1 MAAND
6 TFEVPSGYDDLIHI
20 YGDNYCNL
28 YDAMDTSSNKR
39 KFLLEIFL
47 SRVDQE
53 IKQSISPTSTILMR
67 INNQHILRLYDIFTE
82 IPNKI
87 FVTHEYARNG
97 RLIDYLDYC
106 YDMHKR
112 PEEETIWRVA
122 AIVANAL
129 TSSNLRRKNDTS
141 DFIHGHLC
149 PAAIFITHE
158 GQLKLG
164 HLEYFRLIGKT
175 SCTLPIDGTS
185 LYAAPEAVLRKEFT
199 SKSDAWSLGCILY
212 ELCCLDPAINLS
224 ADDDAA
230 KYFATDPNITV
241 DTRQYSAELADVIR
255 KLLIVSPEKRMS
267 ISELVL
273 HSRVSSTFKHL
284 QDSNFIVLPEY
295 KYVPRSTPTKLSAS
309 SSPIAGVPT
318 KVSISPKV
326 VQNTQTVVTP
336 TTNAAFPKV
345 GNLSTPTVPG
355 PTKPAPVPARVPAAF
370 IPPPP
375 PAMIIPP
382 APAPAPPPVSTLT
395 PSSTSTQIPSVPYVP
410 QSRTSYLASSSSTVK
425 STSDSNT
432 KPPPAVSIP
441 APPPVSMAK
450 PAPAPVPVPT
460 ASAAASTPVAS
471 TAPMPAAQPTPHRE
485 PTYTKLMQCVID
497 NNMTEAAKYL
507 NQRGQTTEEGITALM
522 LAAERGLTDFMKILS
537 SEIRQRVIPKQ
548 GWDIKDRWYSGASA
562 LHFAAHGNQKA
573 VIGLLIDVEAD
584 MCTDHGYNALMVA
597 AMANSLDCIPL
608 LVEKLSGKTIAFGRE
623 KGKTSLMIAA
633 EAGHA
638 QACQL
643 LLKLEGTMKLD
654 YDNKTALMY
663 AAENG
668 HVAAVKILKRR
679 EVRLT
684 LNDNGIIPGGSAMML
699 AVLTRHDEVVS
710 ILIENEG
717 GIFTSADVQEL
728 SPYFEKDVQT
738 LVRPFTGKKG
748 ATEVSVFTEK
758 EAYRYKLLKN
768 IYTIRAVSAMMLAAQ
783 LNLRDL
789 VIKLHSREAGLRRP
803 VDKLTAYD
811 IVSKVYIDQNM
822 YELIDPKVFNA
833 ARTDLTVKDYHPT
846 MQFLKLE
853 LSVTRDDSLNTELIL
868 AAEANDIEA
877 MKANLIQAGLQN
889 NRGKTALMAAAEKG
903 HLSCASLVINKEAKM
918 QNSSG
923 WTALMIASMFNKEEV
938 AKHLLSLEIGMVTVD
953 GWTALMGAAYSNS
966 PELVKL
972 LLKEEVGR
980 ATNAMY
986 YDGAGWTA
994 LLLAAKRN
1002 NLECVKL
1009 LIQHEMTMRLP
1020 PSDGHPKGR
1029 TVLDVSGT
1037 KIKDWVISYV
1047 RDHISKK

>member
-53 IKQSISPTSTILMR
+53 IKQSISPTATILMR
-67 INNQHILRLYDIFTE
+67 INNQHILRLYDVFTE

-87 FVTHEYARNG
+87 FVTHEYTKNG

-106 YDMHKR
+106 YDVRKY
-112 PEEETIWRVA
+112 PEEDTIWKVA

-129 TSSNLRRKNDTS
+129 TSSNLRRKNDIGE
-141 DFIHGHLC
+141 FIHGHLC

-175 SCTLPIDGTS
+175 SCTLPIDNTS
-185 LYAAPEAVLRKEFT
+185 LYAAPEAVLRREFS

-212 ELCCLDPAINLS
+212 ELCRLDPAINLS

-230 KYFATDPNITV
+230 KYFSTDPNITIN
-241 DTRQYSAELADVIR
+241 TQQYSADLADVIR
-255 KLLIVSPEKRMS
+255 KLLTVSPGKRMG
-267 ISELVL
+267 ISELIL
-273 HSRVSSTFKHL
+273 HTRVSSAFKRL
-284 QDSNFIVLPEY
+284 QDTNFVVLSGY

-309 SSPIAGVPT
+309 SSPISGLPT
-318 KVSISPKV
+318 KVTISPKII
-326 VQNTQTVVTP
+326 QNAP
-336 TTNAAFPKV
+336 TIVAPKTNAAFPNV
-345 GNLSTPTVPG
+345 ANLSTPTVPSSIKQ
-355 PTKPAPVPARVPAAF
+355 PTPVTVRVPPAF

-375 PAMIIPP
+375 PAMIIPS
-382 APAPAPPPVSTLT
+382 APAPAP
-395 PSSTSTQIPSVPYVP
+395 STSTQVPSVPYVP
-410 QSRTSYLASSSSTVK
+410 QSRSSYLSSSSTIK
-425 STSDSNT
+425 ATSDSNA
-432 KPPPAVSIP
+432 KPPSAIP
-441 APPPVSMAK
+441 IPTS
-450 PAPAPVPVPT
+450 APVISP
-460 ASAAASTPVAS
+460 
-471 TAPMPAAQPTPHRE
+471 PAQEPRNQPLVRRE
-485 PTYTKLMQCVID
+485 PTYTKLMQCVIN

-507 NQRGQTTEEGITALM
+507 DQRGQTTEEGLTALM

-537 SEIRQRVIPKQ
+537 SEIRQRAIPKP
-548 GWDIKDRWYSGASA
+548 GWDITDRWYSGASA

-573 VIGLLIDVEAD
+573 VIGMLIDVEAD
-584 MCTDHGYNALMVA
+584 MCTDRGYNALMVA

-608 LVEKLSGKTIAFGRE
+608 LVEKLSGKTITFGRE
-623 KGKTSLMIAA
+623 KGKTALMIAA
-633 EAGHA
+633 ESGHA
-638 QACQL
+638 QVCQL
-643 LLKLEGTMKLD
+643 LLKLEGTMTLN

-684 LNDNGIIPGGSAMML
+684 LNNNGIIPGGSAMML
-699 AVLTRHDEVVS
+699 AVLTRNDEVVS
-710 ILIENEG
+710 ILVENES
-717 GIFTSADVQEL
+717 GIFTDSNLQEL
-728 SPYFEKDVQT
+728 SPYFEKDIQT
-738 LVRPFTGKKG
+738 LVRPFTGKND
-748 ATEVSVFTEK
+748 SVEHSIFTEK

-811 IVSKVYIDQNM
+811 IISKVYINQGVC
-822 YELIDPKVFNA
+822 ELIDPRVFNTV
-833 ARTDLTVKDYHPT
+833 RPDLTLKDYHPT

-853 LSVTRDDSLNTELIL
+853 LNVTRDEDLNTELIL
-868 AAEANDIEA
+868 AAEANDIET

-889 NRGKTALMAAAEKG
+889 SRGKTALMAAAEKG
-903 HLSCASLVINKEAKM
+903 HLSCASLVINKEAKL

-923 WTALMIASMFNKEEV
+923 WTALMIASMFGKEEV

-980 ATNAMY
+980 ATNSMY

-994 LLLAAKRN
+994 LLLAAKRS
-1002 NLECVKL
+1002 NLECVKI

-1020 PSDGHPKGR
+1020 PSDGYPKGR
-1029 TVLDVSGT
+1029 TVLDISGA

-1047 RDHISKK
+1047 REHISKK

>member
-1 MAAND
+1 MAMND
-6 TFEVPSGYDDLIHI
+6 TFEVPSGYDDLIHV

-28 YDAMDTSSNKR
+28 YDALDTASSKHKR

-47 SRVDQE
+47 SRVDPE
-53 IKQSISPTSTILMR
+53 IKQSISPTATALMR
-67 INNQHILRLYDIFTE
+67 INNQHILRLYDIYTE

-97 RLIDYLDYC
+97 RLIDYLDHC
-106 YDMHKR
+106 YDMHKH
-112 PEEETIWRVA
+112 PEEDTIWKIA
-122 AIVANAL
+122 AIAANAL
-129 TSSNLRRKNDTS
+129 TSSNLKKKNEGE
-141 DFIHGHLC
+141 FIHGHLC
-149 PAAIFITHE
+149 PAALFITHE
-158 GQLKLG
+158 GQVKLG

-175 SCTLPIDGTS
+175 SCTLPIENTS
-185 LYAAPEAVLRKEFT
+185 LYAAPETVLRREFT

-224 ADDDAA
+224 VDDDAA
-230 KYFATDPNITV
+230 KYFATDPKVTIDTSRYSDELVTV
-241 DTRQYSAELADVIR
+241 IH
-255 KLLIVSPEKRMS
+255 KLLVVCPEKRIS

-273 HSRVSSTFKHL
+273 HPRISAAFKCL
-284 QDSNFIVLPEY
+284 QDNNFIVLPGY
-295 KYVPRSTPTKLSAS
+295 KYVPRSTPTKLSATN
-309 SSPIAGVPT
+309 SPIAGVPT
-318 KVSISPKV
+318 KVSISPKT
-326 VQNTQTVVTP
+326 TQKPQTTVVP
-336 TTNAAFPKV
+336 TTSAAFPVV
-345 GNLSTPTVPG
+345 GNLPTPTIPG
-355 PTKPAPVPARVPAAF
+355 PVKPASGIAKITPSV

-375 PAMIIPP
+375 PAVLLPHVPTITSAPTP
-382 APAPAPPPVSTLT
+382 APAPAPAST
-395 PSSTSTQIPSVPYVP
+395 PTSAQVPSVPSVP
-410 QSRTSYLASSSSTVK
+410 QTKSNYLASSSSTLKTTSNPQVK
-425 STSDSNT
+425 SSSVVSA
-432 KPPPAVSIP
+432 PALTP
-441 APPPVSMAK
+441 APPV
-450 PAPAPVPVPT
+450 
-460 ASAAASTPVAS
+460 
-471 TAPMPAAQPTPHRE
+471 QPTQPKFPRE
-485 PTYTKLMQCVID
+485 PTYTNLMQCVI
-497 NNMTEAAKYL
+497 NNSMTEAAKYL
-507 NQRGQTTEEGITALM
+507 DQRGQTTEEGITALM

-548 GWDIKDRWYSGASA
+548 GWDIKDRWYAGASA

-573 VIGLLIDVEAD
+573 VIGMLIDVEAD

-597 AMANSLDCIPL
+597 AMANSLDCVPL
-608 LVEKLSGKTIAFGRE
+608 LVEKLSGKTITFGRE
-623 KGKTSLMIAA
+623 KGKTALMIAA
-633 EAGHA
+633 ENGHA
-638 QACQL
+638 QVCQL
-643 LLKLEGTMKLD
+643 LLKLEGSMALD

-684 LNDNGIIPGGSAMML
+684 LNDNGILPGGSAMML
-699 AVLTRHDEVVS
+699 AVLTRNDDVVS
-710 ILIENEG
+710 ILVENEG
-717 GIFTSADVQEL
+717 GIFTSSALPEL
-728 SPYFEKDVQT
+728 SPYFEKDIQC
-738 LVRPFTGKKG
+738 LVRPFTGKSSSV
-748 ATEVSVFTEK
+748 EVSVFSDK

-789 VIKLHSREAGLRRP
+789 VIKLHRREAGLRRP
-803 VDKLTAYD
+803 VDRLTAYD
-811 IVSKVYIDQNM
+811 IISKVYINQNV
-822 YELIDPKVFNA
+822 YELIDPRVFNA
-833 ARTDLTVKDYHPT
+833 ARPDLTVKDYHPT

-853 LSVTRDDSLNTELIL
+853 LSVTRDESLNTELIL

-877 MKANLIQAGLQN
+877 MKANLVQAGLQN

-923 WTALMIASMFNKEEV
+923 WTALMIASMFGKVEV
-938 AKHLLSLEIGMVTVD
+938 AKHLVSLEIGMVTVD

-966 PELVKL
+966 PELVQL
-972 LLKEEVGR
+972 LLKEEAGK

-1002 NLECVKL
+1002 NLECVKF

-1029 TVLDVSGT
+1029 TVLDVSGA
-1037 KIKDWVISYV
+1037 KIKDWVIAYV
-1047 RDHISKK
+1047 REHVSKK

>member
-1 MAAND
+1 MTTSD
-6 TFEVPSGYDDLIHI
+6 TFEVPSGYDDLIRM

-28 YDAMDTSSNKR
+28 YDALDTTSSKR

-47 SRVDQE
+47 SRIDPE
-53 IKQSISPTSTILMR
+53 IKQSISPTATALMR
-67 INNQHILRLYDIFTE
+67 INNQHILRLYDVFTE

-97 RLIDYLDYC
+97 RLIDYLDHC
-106 YDMHKR
+106 YDMHKH
-112 PEEETIWRVA
+112 PDEDVIWKVA

-129 TSSNLRRKNDTS
+129 TSSNLKKRNDTS
-141 DFIHGHLC
+141 EFVHGHLC

-175 SCTLPIDGTS
+175 SCTLPIENTS

-212 ELCCLDPAINLS
+212 ELCRLDPAINLS
-224 ADDDAA
+224 VDDDAA
-230 KYFATDPNITV
+230 KYFATDPKVTI
-241 DTRQYSAELADVIR
+241 DTARYSDELATVIR
-255 KLLIVSPEKRMS
+255 RLLIVCPEKRIS

-273 HSRVSSTFKHL
+273 HPRVSAAFKHL
-284 QDSNFIVLPEY
+284 QDSSFIVLPHY
-295 KYVPRSTPTKLSAS
+295 KYVPRSTPTKLSATN
-309 SSPIAGVPT
+309 SPIAGVPT
-318 KVSISPKV
+318 KVSVSPKTS
-326 VQNTQTVVTP
+326 QKAQTTVVP
-336 TTNAAFPKV
+336 TTTASFPIV
-345 GNLSTPTVPG
+345 GNLSTPTMPG
-355 PTKPAPVPARVPAAF
+355 PNKHAPAAVKVTPSF

-375 PAMIIPP
+375 PAVLLPP
-382 APAPAPPPVSTLT
+382 APAPALL
-395 PSSTSTQIPSVPYVP
+395 SVPAPAPATTQVPSIPVVP
-410 QSRTSYLASSSSTVK
+410 QTKASYLAASSSNNK
-425 STSDSNT
+425 STSDSQVKSSPAVPAPT
-432 KPPPAVSIP
+432 QTPVSAAVPAQVSVPAPKVQPKPPL
-441 APPPVSMAK
+441 
-450 PAPAPVPVPT
+450 
-460 ASAAASTPVAS
+460 
-471 TAPMPAAQPTPHRE
+471 E
-485 PTYTKLMQCVID
+485 PTYTKLMQCVIN
-497 NNMTEAAKYL
+497 NNMTEAVKYL
-507 NQRGQTTEEGITALM
+507 DQRGQTTEEGITALM

-548 GWDIKDRWYSGASA
+548 GWDIKDRWYAGASA

-573 VIGLLIDVEAD
+573 VIGMLIDVEAD

-597 AMANSLDCIPL
+597 SMANSIDCVPL
-608 LVEKLSGKTIAFGRE
+608 LVEKLSGKTVTFGRE
-623 KGKTSLMIAA
+623 KGKTALMVAA
-633 EAGHA
+633 ESGHA
-638 QACQL
+638 QVCQL
-643 LLKLEGTMKLD
+643 LLKLEGSMTLD

-668 HVAAVKILKRR
+668 HLAAVKILKRR

-699 AVLTRHDEVVS
+699 AVLTRNDDVVS
-710 ILIENEG
+710 VLVENEG
-717 GIFTSADVQEL
+717 GIFTSSVLPEL
-728 SPYFEKDVQT
+728 SPYFEKDIQS
-738 LVRPFTGKKG
+738 LVRPFTGKNG
-748 ATEVSVFTEK
+748 SAETAVFSDK

-789 VIKLHSREAGLRRP
+789 VVKLHRREAGLRRP
-803 VDKLTAYD
+803 VDRLTAYD
-811 IVSKVYIDQNM
+811 IISKVYINQNVH
-822 YELIDPKVFNA
+822 ELIDPKVFNA
-833 ARTDLTVKDYHPT
+833 AHPDLTVKDYHPT

-853 LSVTRDDSLNTELIL
+853 LSVTRDESLNTELIL

-877 MKANLIQAGLQN
+877 MKANLVQAGLQN

-903 HLSCASLVINKEAKM
+903 HLSCASLIINKEAKM

-923 WTALMIASMFNKEEV
+923 WTALMIASMFGKEEV
-938 AKHLLSLEIGMVTVD
+938 AKHLVSLEIGMVTVD

-966 PELVKL
+966 PELVRL

-1029 TVLDVSGT
+1029 TVLDVSGA

-1047 RDHISKK
+1047 REHVSKK

>member
-1 MAAND
+1 MSD
-6 TFEVPSGYDDLIHI
+6 TFEVPSGYDDLIHV

-28 YDAMDTSSNKR
+28 YDALDTASSKRKR

-47 SRVDQE
+47 SRVDPE
-53 IKQSISPTSTILMR
+53 IKQSISPTATALMR
-67 INNQHILRLYDIFTE
+67 INNQHILRLYDVYTE

-97 RLIDYLDYC
+97 RLIDYLDHC
-106 YDMHKR
+106 YDMHKH
-112 PEEETIWRVA
+112 PEEDTVWKVA
-122 AIVANAL
+122 AVVANAL
-129 TSSNLRRKNDTS
+129 TSSNLKKKNDTS
-141 DFIHGHLC
+141 EFIHGHLC
-149 PAAIFITHE
+149 PAALFITHE
-158 GQLKLG
+158 GQVKLG
-164 HLEYFRLIGKT
+164 HLEYFRLIGKA
-175 SCTLPIDGTS
+175 SCTLPIENTS
-185 LYAAPEAVLRKEFT
+185 LYAAPETVLRKEFT

-224 ADDDAA
+224 VDDDAA
-230 KYFATDPNITV
+230 KYFATDPKVTL
-241 DTRQYSAELADVIR
+241 DTSRYSDELVTVIR
-255 KLLIVSPEKRMS
+255 KLLVVCPEKRIS

-273 HSRVSSTFKHL
+273 HPRISAAFKCL
-284 QDSNFIVLPEY
+284 QDNNFVVLPGY
-295 KYVPRSTPTKLSAS
+295 KYVPRSTPTKLSATN
-309 SSPIAGVPT
+309 SPIAGVPT
-318 KVSISPKV
+318 KVSISPKTA
-326 VQNTQTVVTP
+326 QKPQTTVVP
-336 TTNAAFPKV
+336 TTSAAFPVV
-345 GNLSTPTVPG
+345 GNLSTPTIPG
-355 PTKPAPVPARVPAAF
+355 PVKPAPVAAKVTPSV

-375 PAMIIPP
+375 PAVFLPHASAAPP
-382 APAPAPPPVSTLT
+382 APASISAPTSAQV
-395 PSSTSTQIPSVPYVP
+395 PSIPSVPSVP
-410 QSRTSYLASSSSTVK
+410 QTKSSYLASSSSTFKTTTNPQVE
-425 STSDSNT
+425 S
-432 KPPPAVSIP
+432 PPAVPAPVLAP
-441 APPPVSMAK
+441 APPVQ
-450 PAPAPVPVPT
+450 
-460 ASAAASTPVAS
+460 ST
-471 TAPMPAAQPTPHRE
+471 QPKLPRE
-485 PTYTKLMQCVID
+485 PTYTNLMQCVIN
-497 NNMTEAAKYL
+497 NNMAEAAKYL
-507 NQRGQTTEEGITALM
+507 DQRGQTTEEGITALM

-548 GWDIKDRWYSGASA
+548 GWDIKDRWYAGASA

-573 VIGLLIDVEAD
+573 VIGMLIDVEAD

-597 AMANSLDCIPL
+597 AMANSLDCVPL
-608 LVEKLSGKTIAFGRE
+608 LVEKLSGKTITFGRE
-623 KGKTSLMIAA
+623 KGKTALMIAA
-633 EAGHA
+633 ESGHA
-638 QACQL
+638 QVCQL
-643 LLKLEGTMKLD
+643 LLKLEGSMALD

-684 LNDNGIIPGGSAMML
+684 LNDNGILPGGSAMML
-699 AVLTRHDEVVS
+699 AVLTRNDDVVS
-710 ILIENEG
+710 ILVENEG
-717 GIFTSADVQEL
+717 GIFTSSALPEL
-728 SPYFEKDVQT
+728 SPYFEKDIQC
-738 LVRPFTGKKG
+738 LVRPFTGKSSS
-748 ATEVSVFTEK
+748 TEVSVFSDK

-789 VIKLHSREAGLRRP
+789 VIKLHRREAGLRRP

-811 IVSKVYIDQNM
+811 IISKVYINQSV
-822 YELIDPKVFNA
+822 YELIDPRVFNA
-833 ARTDLTVKDYHPT
+833 ARPDLTVKDYHPT

-853 LSVTRDDSLNTELIL
+853 LSVTRDESLNTELIL

-877 MKANLIQAGLQN
+877 MKANLVQAGLQN

-923 WTALMIASMFNKEEV
+923 WTALMIASMFGKVEV
-938 AKHLLSLEIGMVTVD
+938 AKHLVSLEIGMVTVD

-966 PELVKL
+966 PELVQL
-972 LLKEEVGR
+972 LLKEEAGK

-1002 NLECVKL
+1002 NLECVKF

-1029 TVLDVSGT
+1029 TVLDVSGA
-1037 KIKDWVISYV
+1037 KIKDWVIAYV
-1047 RDHISKK
+1047 REHVSKK